1 MKRSFVLG
9 IIVAVIIIIV
19 TAYISTIKNND
30 SDSVKI
36 SFSGYVTNNI
46 DGDTIE
52 IEHQRIRLSLTS
64 TPELNED
71 GGIEAKEFTDYLC
84 PMGSPALVVVDGGQ
98 LQDKY
103 GRTVAKVYCG
113 GILLN
118 SALLDDGLAV
128 IDTKFCSESE
138 FATED
143 WAVKY
148 GC

>member
-64 TPELNED
+64 TPELNVD
-71 GGIEAKEFTDYLC
+71 RK
-84 PMGSPALVVVDGGQ
+84 SVV
-98 LQDKY
+98 
-103 GRTVAKVYCG
+103 
-113 GILLN
+113 
-118 SALLDDGLAV
+118 
-128 IDTKFCSESE
+128 
-138 FATED
+138 
-143 WAVKY
+143 
-148 GC
+148 